1 MDMDLKE
8 KVRSAW
14 ATLFLHNQ
22 NEMARINRAA
32 TAKAWG
38 LEPQEFATPYTQQTI
53 TNNNKSSGSPLVSLL
68 LGAVLGTG
76 LLGAGAGLATWL
88 LKPTAAVVPNPVEKV
103 IEKVWDSS
111 VEMVV
116 EPPKTEP

>member
-1 MDMDLKE
+1 MDLKE
-8 KVRSAW
+8 KVRSSW

-38 LEPQEFATPYTQQTI
+38 LEPDKFATPYTQQTI
-53 TNNNKSSGSPLVSLL
+53 TNNNSSSGSPLVSLL
-68 LGAVLGTG
+68 MGAVLGTG
-76 LLGAGAGLATWL
+76 LLGAGAGLASWL
-88 LKPTAAVVPNPVEKV
+88 LSPTAAQVPSPVEKV

-116 EPPKTEP
+116 EPPKE

>member
-1 MDMDLKE
+1 MSAELKE
-8 KVRSAW
+8 KARSAW
-14 ATLFLHNQ
+14 ATLMLHNQ
-22 NEMARINRAA
+22 NEMGRINRAA

-38 LEPQEFATPYTQQTI
+38 LEPELFATPYTQQNI
-53 TNNNKSSGSPLVSLL
+53 TNTTNGSGLGSLL

-76 LLGAGAGLATWL
+76 LLGAGAGLASWL
-88 LKPTAAVVPNPVEKV
+88 LQPAAVMPDPVEKV

-116 EPPKTEP
+116 EPPLESK